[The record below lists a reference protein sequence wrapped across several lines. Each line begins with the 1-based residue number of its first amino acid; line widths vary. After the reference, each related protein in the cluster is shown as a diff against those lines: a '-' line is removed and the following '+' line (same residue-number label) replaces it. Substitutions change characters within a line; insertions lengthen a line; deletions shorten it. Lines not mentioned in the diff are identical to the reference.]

1 MVIIKS
7 HIVPEGLEAVR
18 LYDYAQLIFTTIPS
32 RKGIKKAISRG
43 EIIVD
48 GEQATTGLW
57 LKGGEKIE
65 LLESNVN
72 TPKAYQLKLEVVFE
86 DEFFAVINKPAG
98 ISVSGNQF
106 RTIQNALIGS
116 IKLSKEEDALR
127 WPKPVHRLDA
137 PTSGLLL
144 VAKTATALMKLGQM
158 FENKEIQKKYNA
170 IVIGKIPERGTIDF
184 EIEGLSSFTDYKLNR
199 VVPSLRNQHLSL
211 VDLYPKTGR
220 THQLR
225 IHLSKLGF
233 PILGDKRYGKAG
245 EILEGKGLFLSALE
259 LQLNH
264 PITNEQLTI
273 KAEIPHKF
281 SALLERENRRFK
293 KYNP

>member
-1 MVIIKS
+1 LVIIKS

-72 TPKAYQLKLEVVFE
+72 PPKAYQLKLEVVFE

-116 IKLSKEEDALR
+116 IKLSKEEDTLR